1 MKRSEMLD
9 HMYQDIIEALAS
21 RASSNE
27 TDEKYW
33 RRKVEGLLDMQLGF
47 GMLPPTLTG
56 EVELESH
63 EDGLAI
69 KLWGWEDEA

>member
-1 MKRSEMLD
+1 MKKSEMLD
-9 HMYQDIIEALAS
+9 HMYQDIIEAIAS

-47 GMLPPTLTG
+47 GMLPPMQPIPEYAFQAPNEWEPEDSS
-56 EVELESH
+56 EV
-63 EDGLAI
+63 
-69 KLWGWEDEA
+69 